1 MNAADMVQG
10 NLALKLETPAAPAF
24 TVVKGGRSGYQ
35 PLPVKSARTQYA
47 VAAPTPAVAL
57 APVALKASTIVAVAV
72 AFTLFFV
79 LATSVFS
86 ARHAAY
92 ADSVANVTYETVRVQ
107 SGDSLWSLAQE
118 HPIDGLSTQE
128 TSDMIRSVNHLDRG
142 SLDAGA
148 VLKVPAR
155 S

>member
-1 MNAADMVQG
+1 MNATDMVQG

-24 TVVKGGRSGYQ
+24 TVVKGGRSGFQ
-35 PLPVKSARTQYA
+35 TLLGKPVRSQC
-47 VAAPTPAVAL
+47 VATTS
-57 APVALKASTIVAVAV
+57 APVALKASTIVALAV
-72 AFTLFFV
+72 ALTLFFV
-79 LATSVFS
+79 LATSIFS

-92 ADSVANVTYETVRVQ
+92 ADSVANVTYETIHVQ

-118 HPIDGLSTQE
+118 HSVDGLSTQE
-128 TSDMIRSVNHLDRG
+128 TSDIIRSVNHLEHG
-142 SLDAGA
+142 SLDAGD

>member
-1 MNAADMVQG
+1 MNATDMVQG
-10 NLALKLETPAAPAF
+10 NLALKLEAPAVPAF
-24 TVVKGGRSGYQ
+24 TVVKGGRPGFQ
-35 PLPVKSARTQYA
+35 TLPGKPVRSQC
-47 VAAPTPAVAL
+47 VATTS
-57 APVALKASTIVAVAV
+57 APVALKVSTIVALGV

-79 LATSVFS
+79 LATSIFG

-92 ADSVANVTYETVRVQ
+92 AESASNVTYETVRVQ

-118 HPIDGLSTQE
+118 HPIEGLSTQE
-128 TSDMIRSVNHLDRG
+128 TSDMIRNVNHLEHG

-148 VLKVPAR
+148 HLKVPER

>member
-1 MNAADMVQG
+1 MNATDMVQG
-10 NLALKLETPAAPAF
+10 NLALKLEAPAVPAF
-24 TVVKGGRSGYQ
+24 TVVKGGRPGFQ
-35 PLPVKSARTQYA
+35 TLPCKLVRSQC
-47 VAAPTPAVAL
+47 VATTS
-57 APVALKASTIVAVAV
+57 APVALKVSTIVALAV

-79 LATSVFS
+79 LATSIFG

-92 ADSVANVTYETVRVQ
+92 AESASNVTYETVRVR

-118 HPIDGLSTQE
+118 HPIEGLSTQE
-128 TSDMIRSVNHLDRG
+128 TSDMIRNVNHLEHG

-148 VLKVPAR
+148 HLKVPAR

>member
-10 NLALKLETPAAPAF
+10 NLALKLEEPAAPAF
-24 TVVKGGRSGYQ
+24 TVVKGGRSGFQ
-35 PLPVKSARTQYA
+35 PVAPKTNRTQHAA
-47 VAAPTPAVAL
+47 VTSSPA
-57 APVALKASTIVAVAV
+57 ALKASTVVAIAV

-79 LATSVFS
+79 LATTVFT

-92 ADSVANVTYETVRVQ
+92 ADSVANVTYETVRVHA
-107 SGDSLWSLAQE
+107 GDSLWSLAEE
-118 HPIDGLSTQE
+118 HPVDGLSTQE
-128 TSDMIRSVNHLDRG
+128 TSDMIRSVNHLEHG

-148 VLKVPAR
+148 HLKVPAR

>member
-1 MNAADMVQG
+1 MMNATNMVQG

-35 PLPVKSARTQYA
+35 PLPVKSARNQHA
-47 VAAPTPAVAL
+47 VAAPTP
-57 APVALKASTIVAVAV
+57 VALKVSTIVAVAV
-72 AFTLFFV
+72 ALALFFV

-92 ADSVANVTYETVRVQ
+92 AESVSNVTYETIRVQ
-107 SGDSLWSLAQE
+107 PGDSLWSLAE
-118 HPIDGLSTQE
+118 EYPIEGLSAQE
-128 TSDMIRSVNHLDRG
+128 TSDMIRNVNHLEHG
-142 SLDAGA
+142 SLAAGA
-148 VLKVPAR
+148 YLKVPAR

>member
-10 NLALKLETPAAPAF
+10 NLALKFEAPAAPAF
-24 TVVKGGRSGYQ
+24 TVVKGGLSGIQ
-35 PLPVKSARTQYA
+35 PVAPKPNRTQHAA
-47 VAAPTPAVAL
+47 VTSSPA
-57 APVALKASTIVAVAV
+57 ALKASTVVAIAV

-79 LATSVFS
+79 LATTVFT

-92 ADSVANVTYETVRVQ
+92 ADSVANVTYETVRVHA
-107 SGDSLWSLAQE
+107 GDSLWSLAEE
-118 HPIDGLSTQE
+118 HPVDGLSTQE
-128 TSDMIRSVNHLDRG
+128 TSDMIRSVNHLEHG

-148 VLKVPAR
+148 HLKVPAR

>member
-10 NLALKLETPAAPAF
+10 NLALKLEAPASPAF
-24 TVVKGGRSGYQ
+24 TVVKGGRSHFQ
-35 PLPVKSARTQYA
+35 AVATKPVRTQRA
-47 VAAPTPAVAL
+47 TVAL

-118 HPIDGLSTQE
+118 HPVDGLSTQE

>member
-1 MNAADMVQG
+1 MNATNLVQG
-10 NLALKLETPAAPAF
+10 NLALKLETPAEPTF
-24 TVVKGGRSGYQ
+24 TVVKGGRSRFQ
-35 PLPVKSARTQYA
+35 P
-47 VAAPTPAVAL
+47 VAAMPDRVQHTVVAA
-57 APVALKASTIVAVAV
+57 APVALKASTIVVFAV

-79 LATSVFS
+79 LATTVFT

-92 ADSVANVTYETVRVQ
+92 ADSASNVTYETVRVHT
-107 SGDSLWSLAQE
+107 GDSLWSLAEE
-118 HPIDGLSTQE
+118 HPVEGLTTQE
-128 TSDMIRSVNHLDRG
+128 TSDMIRSANHLERG

>member
-1 MNAADMVQG
+1 MNATDMVQG

-24 TVVKGGRSGYQ
+24 TVVKGGRSGFQ
-35 PLPVKSARTQYA
+35 TLPGKPVRNQC
-47 VAAPTPAVAL
+47 VATTST
-57 APVALKASTIVAVAV
+57 PVALKASTIVALAV
-72 AFTLFFV
+72 ALTLFFV
-79 LATSVFS
+79 LATSIFS

-92 ADSVANVTYETVRVQ
+92 AESVSNVTYETVRVQ

-118 HPIDGLSTQE
+118 HPIEGLSTQE
-128 TSDMIRSVNHLDRG
+128 TSDMIRNVNHLEYG

-148 VLKVPAR
+148 HLKVPAR

>member
-1 MNAADMVQG
+1 MNATNMVQG

-24 TVVKGGRSGYQ
+24 TVVKGGRSGFQ
-35 PLPVKSARTQYA
+35 TLPGKPVRSQCVATASA
-47 VAAPTPAVAL
+47 PA
-57 APVALKASTIVAVAV
+57 ALKASTIVVLAVAL
-72 AFTLFFV
+72 TLFFV
-79 LATSVFS
+79 LATSIFS

-92 ADSVANVTYETVRVQ
+92 AESASNVTYETVRVQ

-118 HPIDGLSTQE
+118 HPIEGLSTQE
-128 TSDMIRSVNHLDRG
+128 TSDMIRNVNQLEHG

-148 VLKVPAR
+148 HITVPAR